1 MKVRV
6 GDVGLYFDVDGPKFE
21 SPRDGGAERPT
32 VVLLHTGPG
41 GDHSLFKDS
50 VGPQLAAVAQ
60 VVYLDLRGH
69 GRSDR
74 SVSASWNL
82 ATWRE
87 DLAAFLDVLEIER
100 PVLLGVAIGAM
111 VALSFAAH
119 HPDRVRRLVLSS
131 ANARYVPSRSVAVF
145 DRLSPGA
152 GDVATAYLADPT
164 EATFTEYLRVCV
176 PLYMQTPLPAE
187 IVARMEVNMEVSP
200 HWQRAEAKRLD
211 LREEAGRVGCPV
223 LVIAGEDDPA
233 FPVTGAQ
240 ELVASLPE
248 HLVRFE
254 RFPNA
259 GHGVFRDAPE
269 AISLVRE
276 FVRAAGEPEGE
287 AP

>member
-1 MKVRV
+1 
-6 GDVGLYFDVDGPKFE
+6 
-21 SPRDGGAERPT
+21 
-32 VVLLHTGPG
+32 
-41 GDHSLFKDS
+41 
-50 VGPQLAAVAQ
+50 
-60 VVYLDLRGH
+60 
-69 GRSDR
+69 
-74 SVSASWNL
+74 
-82 ATWRE
+82 
-87 DLAAFLDVLEIER
+87 
-100 PVLLGVAIGAM
+100 M

-211 LREEAGRVGCPV
+211 LREEAGRVACPV

-240 ELVASLPE
+240 ELVGSLPE

-259 GHGVFRDAPE
+259 GHGVFRDAPHALE
-269 AISLVRE
+269 LVKE
-276 FVRAAGEPEGE
+276 FVVADG
-287 AP
+287 